1 MADDLPP
8 DAHGDVHERD
18 FTAPLD
24 SISLVEK
31 CDEATKTI
39 VPFTAEELAED
50 RRRAAILGRHGFA
63 KSATGNPKGM
73 QGTAGLRS

>member
-39 VPFTAEELAED
+39 VPFTAEELAEH
-50 RRRAAILGRHGFA
+50 RRRAAILRPARFRQER
-63 KSATGNPKGM
+63 N
-73 QGTAGLRS
+73 R